1 MAHMANCN
9 CSKESKEKKLG
20 VFRCR
25 KHEPEFF
32 EDETPFVTAA
42 AMRSSPS
49 EGPPE
54 WATRL
59 TSET

>member
-1 MAHMANCN
+1 MAKCN
-9 CSKESKEKKLG
+9 CSNREKKLG

-25 KHEPEFF
+25 RHEPEFF
-32 EDETPFVTAA
+32 EDETPAVTAA
-42 AMRSSPS
+42 AMRMSQP

-59 TSET
+59 TGET

>member
-1 MAHMANCN
+1 MAKCN

-32 EDETPFVTAA
+32 EDETPAVTAA
-42 AMRSSPS
+42 AMRGSQP

-59 TSET
+59 TVET